1 MKKSYTSLRYIVSYL
16 MAVFLVL
23 GPGAAFTFAETAD
36 ASSNELLVKYAE
48 LPKSIAASVP
58 LPETVEQV
66 ETLTP
71 SVELLSFPH
80 DADVKLVAEK
90 LEKNPFIKTVEPN
103 HERSVSVTNDVFY
116 TNQWWLPHV
125 QAEQLWPLAAKQK
138 KQAVVAVI
146 DSGIDTTHED
156 LVGRIA
162 PGGFNFIDQTQNIQ
176 DVNGHG
182 TSVAGI
188 IAANSNNRKGI
199 AGVTGS
205 YGVSILPLKTVHD
218 DGKSTVADNL
228 RAIDY
233 AIQQGVDVINI
244 SQGGTSPSTIE
255 QDAIRRAVRAGIPI
269 IASAGNDALKGN
281 PTMYPAAYDEV
292 ISVGSVNQRNSRSDF
307 SNYNNQVD
315 IVAPGEQI
323 YTTGISNHYVIANG
337 TSFSAPIVAGTV
349 AMMKAIVPELSVKE
363 ITEVLTKTAKDLGQ
377 AGKDAEYGFGLLN
390 SKQVKAELEQ
400 LLIQKQTVPVTG
412 ISLNQT
418 MIRLLAG
425 EDGDAGEQTVLTAT
439 ITPSNATDRNVVWTS
454 SRPTVASVSQSGM
467 VTAVSKGEAII
478 TAETVDGKYKATA
491 KVIVDAPK
499 PFVGTF
505 ADLTVNTSKQF
516 VVKFNKPLAEGM
528 NYKKHIQ
535 ISKRADGQQPIT
547 TFNVTF
553 NPAVPDQLIIAPQSR
568 WELGT
573 YYLNIRQGV
582 QAKDGKLLT
591 ENVNM
596 RFIVR

>member
-1 MKKSYTSLRYIVSYL
+1 MEKRYLSLRYMLSYL
-16 MAVFLVL
+16 MVAFLVFISS
-23 GPGAAFTFAETAD
+23 ATYSFAETID
-36 ASSNELLVKYAE
+36 TSSNELLVKYAE
-48 LPKSIAASVP
+48 LPQSIAAPIP
-58 LPETVEQV
+58 LPNTAEQV
-66 ETLTP
+66 ETVTS
-71 SVELLSFPH
+71 SVELLSFPNEM
-80 DADVKLVAEK
+80 DLMQAAEQ
-90 LEKNPFIKTVEPN
+90 LEENPFIVAVEPN

-176 DVNGHG
+176 DVNDHG

-199 AGVTGS
+199 AGVMGS

-228 RAIDY
+228 KAIDY
-233 AIQQGVDVINI
+233 ALQQGVDVINI

-255 QDAIRRAVRAGIPI
+255 QDAIRRAVRVGIPI
-269 IASAGNDALKGN
+269 VASAGNDALKGN

-363 ITEVLTKTAKDLGQ
+363 ITDVLTKTAKDLGP
-377 AGKDAEYGFGLLN
+377 ARKDAEYGFGLLN
-390 SKQVKAELEQ
+390 SKQA
-400 LLIQKQTVPVTG
+400 
-412 ISLNQT
+412 
-418 MIRLLAG
+418 
-425 EDGDAGEQTVLTAT
+425 
-439 ITPSNATDRNVVWTS
+439 
-454 SRPTVASVSQSGM
+454 
-467 VTAVSKGEAII
+467 SKGRTRTVIDS
-478 TAETVDGKYKATA
+478 ET
-491 KVIVDAPK
+491 
-499 PFVGTF
+499 
-505 ADLTVNTSKQF
+505 N
-516 VVKFNKPLAEGM
+516 
-528 NYKKHIQ
+528 
-535 ISKRADGQQPIT
+535 RAGHRNFIEPDNDT
-547 TFNVTF
+547 TTC
-553 NPAVPDQLIIAPQSR
+553 
-568 WELGT
+568 G
-573 YYLNIRQGV
+573 
-582 QAKDGKLLT
+582 
-591 ENVNM
+591 
-596 RFIVR
+596 

>member
-1 MKKSYTSLRYIVSYL
+1 MLSYL
-16 MAVFLVL
+16 MVAFLVFISS
-23 GPGAAFTFAETAD
+23 ATYSFAETID
-36 ASSNELLVKYAE
+36 TSSNELLVKYAE
-48 LPKSIAASVP
+48 LPQSIAAPIP
-58 LPETVEQV
+58 LPNTAEQV
-66 ETLTP
+66 ETVTS
-71 SVELLSFPH
+71 SVELLSFPNEM
-80 DADVKLVAEK
+80 DLMQAAEQ
-90 LEKNPFIKTVEPN
+90 LEENPFIVAVEPN

-125 QAEQLWPLAAKQK
+125 HAEQLWPLAAKQK

-228 RAIDY
+228 KAIDY
-233 AIQQGVDVINI
+233 AIQKGADVINI

-269 IASAGNDALKGN
+269 VASAGNDALKGN

-292 ISVGSVNQRNSRSDF
+292 ISVGSVNQRNRRSDF

-363 ITEVLTKTAKDLGQ
+363 ITNVLTKTAKDLGP

-390 SKQVKAELEQ
+390 SKQIKAELEQ

-425 EDGDAGEQTVLTAT
+425 EDGDAGEQTALTAT

-454 SRPTVASVSQSGM
+454 SRPTVSSVSQSGM

-505 ADLTVNTSKQF
+505 SDLTVNTSKQF
-516 VVKFNKPLAEGM
+516 VVKFNKPLAEDM
-528 NYKKHIQ
+528 NYKKYIQ
-535 ISKRADGQQPIT
+535 ISKRADGQQLIT
-547 TFNVTF
+547 NFTITF
-553 NPAVPDQLIIAPQSR
+553 NPAAPDQLIIRPQTR
-568 WELGT
+568 WEPGT
-573 YYLNIRQGV
+573 YYLTIKQGV
-582 QAKDGKLLT
+582 PATNGKLLIKDVT
-591 ENVNM
+591 M

>member
-1 MKKSYTSLRYIVSYL
+1 MEKRYLSLRYMLSYL
-16 MAVFLVL
+16 MVAFLVFISS
-23 GPGAAFTFAETAD
+23 ATYSFAETID
-36 ASSNELLVKYAE
+36 TSSNELLVKYAE
-48 LPKSIAASVP
+48 LPQSIAAPIP
-58 LPETVEQV
+58 LPNTAEQV
-66 ETLTP
+66 ETVTS
-71 SVELLSFPH
+71 SVELLSFPNEM
-80 DADVKLVAEK
+80 DLMQAAEQ
-90 LEKNPFIKTVEPN
+90 LEENPFIVAVEPN

-125 QAEQLWPLAAKQK
+125 HAEQLWPLAAKQK

-228 RAIDY
+228 KAIDY
-233 AIQQGVDVINI
+233 AIQKGADVINI

-269 IASAGNDALKGN
+269 VASAGNDALKGN

-292 ISVGSVNQRNSRSDF
+292 ISVGSVNQRNRRSDF

-363 ITEVLTKTAKDLGQ
+363 ITNVLTKTAKDLGP

-390 SKQVKAELEQ
+390 SKQIKAELEQ

-425 EDGDAGEQTVLTAT
+425 EDGDAGEQTALTAT

-454 SRPTVASVSQSGM
+454 SRPTVSSVSQSGM

-505 ADLTVNTSKQF
+505 SDLTVNTSKQF
-516 VVKFNKPLAEGM
+516 VVKFNKPLAEDM
-528 NYKKHIQ
+528 NYKKYIQ
-535 ISKRADGQQPIT
+535 ISKRADGQQLIT
-547 TFNVTF
+547 NFTITF
-553 NPAVPDQLIIAPQSR
+553 NPAAPDQLIIRPQTR
-568 WELGT
+568 WEPGT
-573 YYLNIRQGV
+573 YYLTIKQGV
-582 QAKDGKLLT
+582 PATNGKLLIKDVT
-591 ENVNM
+591 M